1 MANQKDNIVNMQAK
15 FDEKAEKM
23 RNRNEEII
31 GGKFSNIMNLL
42 NTAQMDEEGLSTI
55 AAVLA
60 MPEKEFAMFSEAFLG
75 ELEKAMSNSNEALLM
90 AQALNMSGG
99 NIDDLNASFQELLVE
114 IDKAE
119 EFSENK
125 KDFLRRFFMIIIN
138 AIAETQG
145 VAKKIIEIPIQLMED
160 AKLPAYA
167 RMGDAGLDIYATE
180 DIKILPSETKLVHT
194 GVKVAIPRGYELQ
207 VRPKSGISLKTKLRV
222 ANTPGTID
230 SGYRDEVCV
239 IIENIEPPIKDITY
253 DFDENGKIFITS
265 ILHGAPYTIEK
276 GQKIAQLVL
285 NEVVVANFNEVSDI
299 SDVEGED
306 RGGGFGSTSIYAKD
320 DKRHG
325 SDLV

>member
-1 MANQKDNIVNMQAK
+1 
-15 FDEKAEKM
+15 
-23 RNRNEEII
+23 
-31 GGKFSNIMNLL
+31 
-42 NTAQMDEEGLSTI
+42 
-55 AAVLA
+55 
-60 MPEKEFAMFSEAFLG
+60 MFSDVFLE
-75 ELEKAMSNSNEALLM
+75 ELERAMSNSNEALLM

-160 AKLPAYA
+160 AKLPVYA

-180 DIKILPSETKLVHT
+180 DIEILPSETKLVHT

-207 VRPKSGISLKTKLRV
+207 VRQKSGISLKTKLRV

-239 IIENIEPPIKDITY
+239 IIENIDPPIKDITY

-265 ILHGAPYTIEK
+265 ILHGTPYTIEK

-306 RGGGFGSTSIYAKD
+306 RGGGFGSTGLK
-320 DKRHG
+320 
-325 SDLV
+325 

>member
-1 MANQKDNIVNMQAK
+1 MAIQKDNIVNMQAK

-42 NTAQMDEEGLSTI
+42 NTTQMDEEGLSTI

-60 MPEKEFAMFSEAFLG
+60 MPEKEFAMFSEVFLE

-90 AQALNMSGG
+90 VQALNMSGG

-180 DIKILPSETKLVHT
+180 DIEILPSETKLVHT

-239 IIENIEPPIKDITY
+239 IIENIEPPIKNITY
-253 DFDENGKIFITS
+253 DFDENGRPVITS
-265 ILHGAPYTIEK
+265 ILHGESYTIEA

-285 NEVVVANFNEVSDI
+285 NEVVVANFNEVTNI
-299 SDVEGED
+299 SEAEGED
-306 RGGGFGSTSIYAKD
+306 RGGGFGSTGLK
-320 DKRHG
+320 
-325 SDLV
+325 

>member
-1 MANQKDNIVNMQAK
+1 MGQKDNIINMQNQ
-15 FDEKAEKM
+15 FDEKAAKM
-23 RNRNEEII
+23 ENRNKEII
-31 GGKFSNIMNLL
+31 GERFGNIMNLL
-42 NTAQMDEEGLSTI
+42 DTAKMDEEGLSTI

-60 MPEKEFAMFSEAFLG
+60 MPEKEFAMFSEVFLG

-114 IDKAE
+114 IDKVE

-160 AKLPAYA
+160 AKLPVYA
-167 RMGDAGLDIYATE
+167 RMGDAGLDIYSTE
-180 DIKILPSETKLVHT
+180 DIEVLPGETKLIHT

-253 DFDENGKIFITS
+253 DFDENGKIMITS
-265 ILHGAPYTIEK
+265 ILHGTPYTIEK

-285 NEVVVANFNEVSDI
+285 NEVVVANFNEVGDI
-299 SDVEGED
+299 GKVEGED
-306 RGGGFGSTSIYAKD
+306 RGGGFGSTGLK
-320 DKRHG
+320 
-325 SDLV
+325 

>member
-60 MPEKEFAMFSEAFLG
+60 MPEKEFAMFSEVFLG

-180 DIKILPSETKLVHT
+180 EIEILPSETKLVHT

-306 RGGGFGSTSIYAKD
+306 RGGGFGSTGLK
-320 DKRHG
+320 
-325 SDLV
+325 